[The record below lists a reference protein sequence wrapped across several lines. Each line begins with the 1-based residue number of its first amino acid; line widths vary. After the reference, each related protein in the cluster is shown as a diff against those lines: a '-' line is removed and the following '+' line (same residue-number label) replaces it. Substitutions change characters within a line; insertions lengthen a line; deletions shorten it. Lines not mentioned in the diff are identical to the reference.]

1 DSTKKIHAAHIPF
14 VFPHPSGAS
23 VRPCEKLAA
32 VWHRCRASRNPVEN
46 TRASRVEIRPD
57 RKKRRYRYSPI
68 VKHSMMHAVNKTSI
82 SLEYPFWDGLRVIAQ
97 NENIPV
103 ATLVER
109 IDTDR
114 VGNNLSSFCAELFQ
128 NAKSNLVV

>member
-1 DSTKKIHAAHIPF
+1 M
-14 VFPHPSGAS
+14 
-23 VRPCEKLAA
+23 LAG
-32 VWHRCRASRNPVEN
+32 
-46 TRASRVEIRPD
+46 
-57 RKKRRYRYSPI
+57 
-68 VKHSMMHAVNKTSI
+68 NKTSI

-114 VGNNLSSFCAELFQ
+114 VGNNLSPFCAELFQ